1 MKSILIA
8 INVMLAILA
17 AGEVIKCLSMKEDV
31 LTARESTTVKKGKET
46 SKPLATASVKHSP
59 LSATAI
65 QRSPA
70 QTEEQVNVITALNIF
85 SSDRT
90 PNIPTAAKR
99 MTASNGRAEMKLVG
113 TFEIDGAKG
122 AIILQR
128 TNQRNG
134 NRNNF
139 GFDGGFGFGG
149 FGFRGMG
156 FGMDQNMANQNNNT
170 AQASAEE
177 VSQAQ
182 IEDARQRLT
191 QLQSVMQTLQR
202 NNASAEQLASI
213 RRQIEA
219 QNTLLQQLLRSRR
232 LRTPRKMESPQLPPQ
247 TPIMYAST

>member
-17 AGEVIKCLSMKEDV
+17 AGEVIRCLSMKEDV

-99 MTASNGRAEMKLVG
+99 MTASNSRAEMKLVG

-149 FGFRGMG
+149 FGFGGMG

-182 IEDARQRLT
+182 IEDAQAAPHTAAKCDADASTQQRFGGT
-191 QLQSVMQTLQR
+191 ARIHPPSNR
-202 NNASAEQLASI
+202 SAKHPASATACDRDASG
-213 RRQIEA
+213 RLGRW
-219 QNTLLQQLLRSRR
+219 NRLNYRHKLQ
-232 LRTPRKMESPQLPPQ
+232 
-247 TPIMYAST
+247 